1 MTRICLLG
9 VLLGATLTCEASA
22 QFIAPVIGIPAIAQ
36 SGIDFHLGG
45 KHLRIDGFIP
55 TGIPYGVIV
64 PVTPTPFGFK
74 QVAPAFL
81 PFYYGNPY
89 YTPLYGAIDQRVTV
103 QVITPTVLV
112 RPRRP
117 SYDLSGIDLDVE
129 TPDKL
134 WGSKS
139 AVAKEGAPKKGEL
152 VKAPV
157 PPPKEIA
164 KVAPPEEK
172 KAPVIAAN
180 PAKPPPAPP
189 PPKLAMV
196 PQGQRL
202 VGLGTA
208 AFKDGDYNIA
218 ILRFRQAALSDPP
231 APRAVFLQ
239 AQAAIA
245 IGKYHDAAE
254 LIQQELAR
262 QPNWPT
268 SAFRPKA
275 DLYGNPEAWNVQ
287 RERLLA
293 AQKLQPKNADF
304 PFLLGY
310 LSWFD
315 GERDVAL
322 DHFQQSRTLMP
333 DPRWSDVF
341 LKGAAA
347 KAK

>member
-1 MTRICLLG
+1 MTRIRLLPAL
-9 VLLGATLTCEASA
+9 LLGAVLASEASEASA
-22 QFIAPVIGIPAIAQ
+22 QFIAPVIAIPAIAQ

-55 TGIPYGVIV
+55 TGTPYGVIV

-74 QVAPAFL
+74 QVGAAFL
-81 PFYYGNPY
+81 PYSYGNPY
-89 YTPLYGAIDQRVTV
+89 YAAPLYGAVDRRVSV
-103 QVITPTVLV
+103 QVITPTPTVVV
-112 RPRRP
+112 RARRP

-129 TPDKL
+129 TPDKI
-134 WGSKS
+134 WGSK
-139 AVAKEGAPKKGEL
+139 APKNSEL
-152 VKAPV
+152 VKAPGAA
-157 PPPKEIA
+157 PKEIA
-164 KVAPPEEK
+164 KAAPAEEK

-189 PPKLAMV
+189 PPKLV
-196 PQGQRL
+196 PEGQRM
-202 VGLGTA
+202 VDLGIA
-208 AFKDGDYNIA
+208 AFQEGDYNIA
-218 ILRFRQAALSDPP
+218 ILRFRQAAATDPP
-231 APRAVFLQ
+231 GPRAVFLQ

-245 IGKYHDAAE
+245 VGKFHEAVE
-254 LIQQELAR
+254 LIQQELTR
-262 QPNWPT
+262 QPTWPT

-275 DLYGNPEAWNVQ
+275 ELYGNQEAWNAQ

-315 GERDVAL
+315 GKRDVAL
-322 DHFQQSRTLMP
+322 DHFQQSRALMA
-333 DPRWSDVF
+333 DPRWSDLF

>member
-1 MTRICLLG
+1 MTRIRLLPAL
-9 VLLGATLTCEASA
+9 LLGAVLASEASEASA
-22 QFIAPVIGIPAIAQ
+22 QFIAPVIALPAIAQ
-36 SGIDFHLGG
+36 SGIDFRLGG

-55 TGIPYGVIV
+55 TGNPYGVIV

-74 QVAPAFL
+74 QVGPAFL
-81 PFYYGNPY
+81 PYAYGNPY
-89 YTPLYGAIDQRVTV
+89 YAAPLYGAVDRRVSV
-103 QVITPTVLV
+103 QVITPTVVV
-112 RPRRP
+112 RSRRE

-129 TPDKL
+129 TPDKI
-134 WGSKS
+134 WGSK
-139 AVAKEGAPKKGEL
+139 APKNSEL
-152 VKAPV
+152 VKAPGAA
-157 PPPKEIA
+157 PPKEIA
-164 KVAPPEEK
+164 RAAPAEEK

-189 PPKLAMV
+189 PPKLV
-196 PQGQRL
+196 PEGLRL
-202 VGLGTA
+202 IDLGTA
-208 AFKDGDYNIA
+208 AFKEGDYNIA
-218 ILRFRQAALSDPP
+218 MLRFRQAGLTDPP
-231 APRAVFLQ
+231 SPRAVFLQ

-245 IGKYHDAAE
+245 VGKYRDAAE
-254 LIQQELAR
+254 LIQQELPR

-268 SAFRPKA
+268 AAFRPRA
-275 DLYGNPEAWNVQ
+275 DLYGNLEAWNGQ
-287 RERLLA
+287 RERLMA

-322 DHFQQSRTLMP
+322 DHFQQSRTLMD
-333 DPRWSDVF
+333 DPRWSDLF